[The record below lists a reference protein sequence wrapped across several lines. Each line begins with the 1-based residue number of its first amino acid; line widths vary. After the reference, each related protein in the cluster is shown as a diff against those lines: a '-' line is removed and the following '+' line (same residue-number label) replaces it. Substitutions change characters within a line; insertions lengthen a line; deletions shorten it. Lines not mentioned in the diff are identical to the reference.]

1 MSRHILH
8 CVELSDLNTSHFFF
22 ILSSWCH
29 QFDQSLG
36 DTRNSPYMTDMDT
49 YRYSTCGQ
57 LSPTELPT
65 KWLWEMV
72 QDDNKSIIPQLQA
85 AIWLQHVPEG
95 SCCPHLGRVDRSS
108 HRWDVPAA
116 VSKVSNRSVLLIQ
129 W

>member
-1 MSRHILH
+1 MQAI
-8 CVELSDLNTSHFFF
+8 
-22 ILSSWCH
+22 SSSFS
-29 QFDQSLG
+29 QVGAISFDQSLG

-72 QDDNKSIIPQLQA
+72 QDDSKNIIPQLQA

-95 SCCPHLGRVDRSS
+95 SCCPHLGRV
-108 HRWDVPAA
+108 A
-116 VSKVSNRSVLLIQ
+116 VIDQVTDGMFLLLCQ
-129 W
+129 RYRTEACS